1 MDNDKKIDWIS
12 FGTCVALLLGICVPL
27 AAFPGKGG
35 AVLQDIYN
43 FIANELGIFYLL
55 ASVSCIGLL
64 VWLGASRFGH
74 IRLASDNEPPEFST
88 LNWIAM
94 LFCSGIG
101 AGLMFWCMIEWSY
114 YYSAP
119 PFGAAPR
126 STEAAE
132 WASTYGI
139 FHWGFTAWAFY
150 CLPSLAIAYPY
161 YVRRIPWLRFSNSC
175 HRFLKGREL
184 GPLSR
189 FIDFWLMIAIVAG
202 AGSALAFCTP
212 MISACIARLFG
223 LEYGFWLDLVV
234 IGLSVMIFGTSVW
247 LGLKKG
253 MKTLSDA
260 TLVLGILLLVYV
272 LLAGPTDFLLR
283 TSMNSVGLM
292 LQNFVRMNFWTDPFT
307 RSGFVENWTIF
318 YWAWWLS
325 YSPFVGLFVTRISR
339 GRTIRE
345 VIMGMLVFGTLG
357 CAVFYMVLGNY
368 SMHLELTGQ
377 VPVTE
382 LVTNQGANH
391 AIVAVLEQLPMPWVV
406 IAVFTLVSL
415 TLSATTYD
423 AAAQA
428 LASSLTLRLKEGED
442 PARWLRVFWALAI
455 GILPA
460 TLMYVGGIK
469 VVQTGILVASL
480 PILVISVV
488 MTVAFLKDLHGDHPE
503 MPRG

>member
-1 MDNDKKIDWIS
+1 
-12 FGTCVALLLGICVPL
+12 
-27 AAFPGKGG
+27 
-35 AVLQDIYN
+35 
-43 FIANELGIFYLL
+43 
-55 ASVSCIGLL
+55 
-64 VWLGASRFGH
+64 
-74 IRLASDNEPPEFST
+74 
-88 LNWIAM
+88 
-94 LFCSGIG
+94 
-101 AGLMFWCMIEWSY
+101 
-114 YYSAP
+114 
-119 PFGAAPR
+119 
-126 STEAAE
+126 
-132 WASTYGI
+132 
-139 FHWGFTAWAFY
+139 
-150 CLPSLAIAYPY
+150 
-161 YVRRIPWLRFSNSC
+161 
-175 HRFLKGREL
+175 
-184 GPLSR
+184 
-189 FIDFWLMIAIVAG
+189 
-202 AGSALAFCTP
+202 
-212 MISACIARLFG
+212 
-223 LEYGFWLDLVV
+223 
-234 IGLSVMIFGTSVW
+234 
-247 LGLKKG
+247 
-253 MKTLSDA
+253 
-260 TLVLGILLLVYV
+260 V

-377 VPVTE
+377 VPVTDI
-382 LVTNQGANH
+382 VTKQGGNH
-391 AIVAVLEQLPMPWVV
+391 AIVAVLEQLPLPWVV

-415 TLSATTYD
+415 TFAATTYD

-480 PILVISVV
+480 PILVICVV
-488 MTVAFLKDLHGDHPE
+488 MTVAFLKDLHSDHPE